1 MFENAPYI
9 NKMPENIE
17 IKKEDI
23 IYVHCVDPNRKL
35 DFVDKNAVI
44 IKKSD
49 LKKFKVKVEEN

>member
-9 NKMPENIE
+9 NKMPNVE

-49 LKKFKVKVEEN
+49 LKKFNVEEN